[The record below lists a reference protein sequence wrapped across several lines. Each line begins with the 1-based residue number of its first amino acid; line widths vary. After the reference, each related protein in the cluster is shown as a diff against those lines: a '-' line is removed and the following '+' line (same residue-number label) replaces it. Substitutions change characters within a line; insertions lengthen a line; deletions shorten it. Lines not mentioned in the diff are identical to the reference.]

1 MITVEFSE
9 REWQAVMSALR
20 TQEEIHK
27 RHDFKVLVLEM
38 QTIRSRM
45 ADAMIDSKLP
55 AQYD

>member
-1 MITVEFSE
+1 MITIELSE
-9 REWQAVMSALR
+9 REWHSIMGALR

-27 RHDFKVLVLEM
+27 RNDFKVLVLEM

-55 AQYD
+55 A

>member
-45 ADAMIDSKLP
+45 ADAMIDSKLSV
-55 AQYD
+55 